1 VTAQIHTNDQ
11 TTLCSPTGTVNM
23 ELVNPIPG
31 YSYQW
36 QKNGTDISNETGSTY
51 AATSSGSYTCKV
63 SASCGTTISNA
74 IPVSIGSFSA
84 SVLPAGTVTI
94 CTGASV
100 VLSASTGTGF
110 TYQWKNNGVN
120 INGETS
126 PTLTVNTA
134 GSYSVYM
141 TSPCGNA
148 TSNVVTV
155 NSATVSAVIS
165 PSGTATICA
174 GQVFHLSVT
183 SNPVYTYQW
192 YRNNVALNGAVNSS
206 CNVTS
211 AGTYYAIVSLNGI
224 CPVTTSNLV
233 LTVIN
238 NPTPTIT
245 ASGPT
250 TICTGQD
257 VVLSTNSWPGV
268 VYQWTKNSIDIVGE
282 TGTSYSANT
291 TGGYRVR
298 QTGNGCSKLSP
309 LVQVKVNPCRI
320 AGEPDVFETEY
331 ALTVFPN
338 PVLQDAT
345 ITISSDLTVDNGNLL
360 IYDVLGNCVQRIE
373 HLQSNSL
380 DFNKENLKPGIYFV
394 YFTNGDGFKLTSK
407 FIIQ

>member
-1 VTAQIHTNDQ
+1 
-11 TTLCSPTGTVNM
+11 
-23 ELVNPIPG
+23 
-31 YSYQW
+31 
-36 QKNGTDISNETGSTY
+36 
-51 AATSSGSYTCKV
+51 
-63 SASCGTTISNA
+63 
-74 IPVSIGSFSA
+74 
-84 SVLPAGTVTI
+84 
-94 CTGASV
+94 
-100 VLSASTGTGF
+100 
-110 TYQWKNNGVN
+110 
-120 INGETS
+120 
-126 PTLTVNTA
+126 
-134 GSYSVYM
+134 
-141 TSPCGNA
+141 
-148 TSNVVTV
+148 
-155 NSATVSAVIS
+155 
-165 PSGTATICA
+165 
-174 GQVFHLSVT
+174 
-183 SNPVYTYQW
+183 
-192 YRNNVALNGAVNSS
+192 
-206 CNVTS
+206 
-211 AGTYYAIVSLNGI
+211 
-224 CPVTTSNLV
+224 V